1 MCNLGVRPTF
11 DESDFVMEAHFFENN
26 VDDIYGKTIT
36 VEFLER
42 VRDEQKF
49 SNPEEL
55 IEQLKKDKDICMR
68 LIQKYN

>member
-1 MCNLGVRPTF
+1 MVN
-11 DESDFVMEAHFFENN
+11 
-26 VDDIYGKTIT
+26 DIYGKTIT

-42 VRDEQKF
+42 VRDEKKF

-55 IEQLKKDKDICMR
+55 IKQLEKDKKICMR

>member
-1 MCNLGVRPTF
+1 M
-11 DESDFVMEAHFFENN
+11 HFFENN

-42 VRDEQKF
+42 VRDEKKF